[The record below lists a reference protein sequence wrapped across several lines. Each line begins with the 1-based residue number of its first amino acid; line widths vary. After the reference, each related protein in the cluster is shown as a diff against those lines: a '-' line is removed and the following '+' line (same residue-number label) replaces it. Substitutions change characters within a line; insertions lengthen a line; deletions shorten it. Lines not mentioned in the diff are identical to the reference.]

1 MAKKPDEIERDLE
14 LKRQQLRAKTAH
26 FKERL
31 RSDTESVKS
40 APKRVLGGT
49 NGNSVNI
56 GMPFGLDAQ
65 VSEHPLTSVA
75 TGFGLGVALGVTT
88 DPGGGNHRNDRS
100 SSSDDSGS
108 GILGTA
114 MSLVSGVAG
123 ATLQDE
129 AKKFLRNQFEGL
141 TRS

>member
-1 MAKKPDEIERDLE
+1 MAKKSDEIERDLA
-14 LKRQQLRAKTAH
+14 LKRQQLRAKTEH
-26 FKERL
+26 FRQRL

-40 APKRVLGGT
+40 APKRVIGRS
-49 NGNSVNI
+49 NGESVNI
-56 GMPFGLDAQ
+56 GMPFGLYEQ
-65 VSEHPLTSVA
+65 VSGHPLTSVA
-75 TGFGLGVALGVTT
+75 TGFGLGVALGVIT
-88 DPGGGNHRNDRS
+88 DPGSSSRNGKS
-100 SSSDDSGS
+100 SSSEDSGS

-129 AKKFLRNQFEGL
+129 AKKFPRNQFEGL